1 MPLDIKFR
9 PLTFKEV
16 IGQDVPVTI
25 LRSIISQKKYGS
37 AYLFSGPSGVGKTT
51 MGRIFSK
58 AILCDASV
66 DGEPCCAC
74 PSCISFQEEKHYG
87 YRELDSASFGGKD
100 DMVKLRDDA
109 AFLSIEKKK
118 IILLDEC
125 HDISKQGQDA
135 LLKQVEQ
142 CPPHLMYIFCTT
154 EPEKIN
160 KTLRKRCI
168 HFQFSKVDSFP
179 IIDRLKFVCQ
189 KENLSFEEAALHLIA
204 NKANGHVRDSL
215 KLLEEASFL
224 GDITEESVRKIS
236 CDNTE
241 LISTVLINLGSNL
254 PAAIG
259 ACKKISSVM
268 SNWDF
273 YEQLLSLVSD
283 SVKLFYG
290 YDDFLPQRK
299 EILIK
304 LRDIHGSNLCEFL
317 SYLTTRD
324 KFIDRVGLYSDII
337 LLHYKFCSKGFQPQI
352 PVQPQ
357 VAVQNEVAAVVP
369 ESPTSIAEPSPITH
383 AQLTKMSPREQSKVL
398 RELRKSPH
406 NKVEKEET
414 QKVPEE
420 WPLPKEERRQGISS
434 FEETEL
440 TPLEFSKG
448 LVFGRRQDGRMARN

>member
-25 LRSIISQKKYGS
+25 LRNIISQKKYGS
-37 AYLFSGPSGVGKTT
+37 AYLFSGPSGTGKTT
-51 MGRIFSK
+51 CGRIFSK
-58 AILCDASV
+58 AILCDAPV
-66 DGEPCCAC
+66 DGEPCCIC
-74 PSCISFQEEKHYG
+74 SSCISFQEERHFG
-87 YRELDSASFGGKD
+87 YRELDSASYGGKD

-109 AFLSIEKKK
+109 AFLSVAKKK

-168 HFQFSKVDSFP
+168 HFQFSKVDSLS
-179 IIDRLKFVCQ
+179 IIDRLKIVCK
-189 KENLSFEEAALHLIA
+189 KENLSFEELALHLIA
-204 NKANGHVRDSL
+204 DKANGHVRDSL

-224 GDITEESVRKIS
+224 GAITQESVRKVS

-241 LISTVLINLGSNL
+241 LIFTVLINLGKDL
-254 PAAIG
+254 PKAVD

-273 YEQLLSLVSD
+273 YEQLIGLVSD
-283 SVKLFYG
+283 AVKVFYG

-299 EILIK
+299 ELLIK
-304 LRDIHGSNLCEFL
+304 LRDTHGSNLFEFL
-317 SYLTTRD
+317 NYLMTRD
-324 KFIDRVGLYSDII
+324 KFVDRVGLYSDII
-337 LLHYKFCSKGFQPQI
+337 LLHYKFCSNGFQPQVS
-352 PVQPQ
+352 VQAP
-357 VAVQNEVAAVVP
+357 VVP
-369 ESPTSIAEPSPITH
+369 NVVIVSQEPPVALASSSPITR
-383 AQLTKMSPREQSKVL
+383 AQLSKMSIKEQSKIL
-398 RELRKSPH
+398 REVRKSSL
-406 NKVEKEET
+406 NKAEKEEP
-414 QKVPEE
+414 QKVPDE
-420 WPLPKEERRQGISS
+420 WPLPRDERHQGTS

-440 TPLEFSKG
+440 TPLEFSKLLLG
-448 LVFGRRQDGRMARN
+448 GRGGDV